1 MQLPDKYKRVL
12 NYIVEV
18 KIFFDVSAL
27 IISIKPSLE
36 KETLSLL
43 FTNDTNLAKNTEL
56 QCQSL
61 LEFNYLYLTT
71 RFHFNNNIYEQT
83 GGTSMRL
90 VQVGYLLNTNAR
102 YSQ

>member
-18 KIFFDVSAL
+18 KMFFDVSAL
-27 IISIKPSLE
+27 IISIEPSLE

-56 QCQSL
+56 
-61 LEFNYLYLTT
+61 
-71 RFHFNNNIYEQT
+71 
-83 GGTSMRL
+83 
-90 VQVGYLLNTNAR
+90 
-102 YSQ
+102 